1 MPDALLQ
8 ARHSAQ
14 LCATLLNPPGFMHFS
29 RLLPQRNKGH
39 ATNSP
44 SRPTNSNPI
53 ESPISAQLV
62 IHQGL
67 LDEHLQSLMRF
78 QTINVNSR
86 S

>member
-1 MPDALLQ
+1 
-8 ARHSAQ
+8 
-14 LCATLLNPPGFMHFS
+14 MHFS
-29 RLLPQRNKGH
+29 RPLPQRNKGH
-39 ATNSP
+39 ATKLS
-44 SRPTNSNPI
+44 
-53 ESPISAQLV
+53 ISSYEFKSHRIADISTV